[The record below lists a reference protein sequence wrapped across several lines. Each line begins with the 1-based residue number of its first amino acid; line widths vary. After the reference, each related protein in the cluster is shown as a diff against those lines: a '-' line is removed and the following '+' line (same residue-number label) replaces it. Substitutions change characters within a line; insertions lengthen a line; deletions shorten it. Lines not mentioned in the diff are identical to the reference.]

1 MQACGDRKEVWPCHL
16 HAVRLVKIEIA
27 QILQKYKR
35 EREKEDEDGVLFL
48 QSRPE
53 SDFFASP
60 TSKTVWLVA
69 TNILL
74 KSDY

>member
-1 MQACGDRKEVWPCHL
+1 MQACGDRQEVWPCHL
-16 HAVRLVKIEIA
+16 DAVRLVKIETA

-53 SDFFASP
+53 SDFFASS
-60 TSKTVWLVA
+60 TSKTVA
-69 TNILL
+69 GGD
-74 KSDY
+74 K